1 MLSAWLAD
9 ASVLRALLVRGD
21 PVGALRRLALVSV
34 PVVEV
39 ALVLLLMAC
48 LYQLLRGAD
57 RVKHSM
63 VLAGSA
69 SAEREPPRDIM
80 RRSFFQNRQGL
91 WIYHHLWWDDR
102 EWGFGR
108 APAGV
113 AILLH
118 GHSEHSKRFAHVASH
133 LNRAGLAVF
142 AMDHQGFGRSEGD
155 RGHVELF
162 EHYVDDVEEFALQVV
177 WGDHAEWRQ
186 LPRILVAHSMGGCI
200 AIHCAMR
207 FRKSAHEA
215 HRLAGLLMSAPA
227 LHMDPARNTLVL
239 RAAAAV
245 VDRFAPKLPLLAFP
259 SYPSTSFTQ
268 LKKHAQADPLNYN
281 GLLRV
286 HHCLELLGGTAR
298 ALQLAPA
305 FDLPLLILH
314 GEKDLHADIAGSRAF
329 FADISSEDKTL
340 VIFPELQHEPWQE
353 EKFIRDQVLD
363 LSVSWA
369 VERVAKAQEQAHA
382 QAQAQAQAQSQA
394 PLRSALSQRPRIGSA
409 GSKRSL
415 KSHRSSSFSER
426 SASLSISH
434 LVISSLDSMEADI
447 HRPRPDASP
456 RSAGSAARGD
466 VSDNSDNSDV
476 SAGSAGAGS
485 RSSDSSLAAPLVAEP
500 TSSDAI

>member
-1 MLSAWLAD
+1 MLSESLED
-9 ASVLRALLVRGD
+9 ASLLRALLVRGD
-21 PVGALRRLALVSV
+21 LLGSLRRLALACV
-34 PVVEV
+34 PVGEV
-39 ALVLLLMAC
+39 ALLLLLAVC
-48 LYQLLRGAD
+48 TYQLWRGAET
-57 RVKHSM
+57 VKHSM
-63 VLAGSA
+63 VLEGSA
-69 SAEREPPRDIM
+69 SAKREPPRDIM

-102 EWGFGR
+102 EWGYGR
-108 APAGV
+108 APLGV

-118 GHSEHSKRFAHVASH
+118 GHSEHSKRFHHVASH

-162 EHYVDDVEEFALQVV
+162 DHYVDDVEEFALQVV

-186 LPRILVAHSMGGCI
+186 LPRIVVAHSMGGCI

-215 HRLAGLLMSAPA
+215 HRLAGLLLSAPA
-227 LHMDPARNTLVL
+227 LHVDPARNTWIL
-239 RAAAAV
+239 RATAAV
-245 VDRFAPKLPLLAFP
+245 LDRVAPKLPLLAFP

-268 LKKHAQADPLNYN
+268 LKKHAQVDPLNYN

-286 HHCLELLGGTAR
+286 HHCLELVRATAR
-298 ALQLAPA
+298 ALQFAPA
-305 FDLPLLILH
+305 FELPLLILH

-329 FADISSEDKTL
+329 FDSITSEDKTL
-340 VIFPELQHEPWQE
+340 VIFPELRHEPWQE

-369 VERVAKAQEQAHA
+369 VERVTKAQEA
-382 QAQAQAQAQSQA
+382 QAQAQAQPPA
-394 PLRSALSQRPRIGSA
+394 RSSLSPRARFGSA

-415 KSHRSSSFSER
+415 QSHRSGSFSER
-426 SASLSISH
+426 SASMSINH
-434 LVISSLDSMEADI
+434 LVITSIDAMEAEI
-447 HRPRPDASP
+447 HRPQPDASP
-456 RSAGSAARGD
+456 RSDGSAAL
-466 VSDNSDNSDV
+466 SDNSDDSDISFNSG
-476 SAGSAGAGS
+476 GSAGAGS
-485 RSSDSSLAAPLVAEP
+485 KNSDSSVTARAITEP